1 MSDITTDQLRTLL
14 RLVAPLRELKKS
26 VEHSLHLDTF
36 RGTSK
41 LIVKNYSSLQKSV
54 ASIIGD
60 DYSASLALDLDADA
74 TERET
79 VSQVSMAA
87 GQLLAYLVS
96 YTGAPDS
103 SDGSTLIS
111 TAPQITINASGTTEE
126 NKERIMNLVRDA
138 LKEEKSE

>member
-60 DYSASLALDLDADA
+60 DYSASLAL
-74 TERET
+74 
-79 VSQVSMAA
+79 
-87 GQLLAYLVS
+87 
-96 YTGAPDS
+96 
-103 SDGSTLIS
+103 
-111 TAPQITINASGTTEE
+111 AS
-126 NKERIMNLVRDA
+126 A
-138 LKEEKSE
+138 CW